1 MRNRGWQRAAIAALA
16 GVVLAVIL
24 AGSGAG
30 RSYAAQGVDETLF
43 KKIEANLMCTDG
55 CGMPLATCDNATA
68 QNMRQQIREQL
79 AAGLTEQEIY
89 SYMVGIYG
97 EEVMAAPPPHV
108 PFNLVAWVMPF
119 LAILAG
125 ALIIYLALDRWV
137 FDRRQAAHR
146 EPDAAE
152 EADLEAYEGVLQ
164 REMKKYL

>member
-1 MRNRGWQRAAIAALA
+1 MQKGRWGRAGSGVLLGLVLAVALA
-16 GVVLAVIL
+16 GYGAVT
-24 AGSGAG
+24 G
-30 RSYAAQGVDETLF
+30 YAAQQVDEALF

-68 QNMRQQIREQL
+68 QRMRQQIREQL

-119 LAILAG
+119 LALLAG

-137 FDRRQAAHR
+137 FNRRQAVR
-146 EPDAAE
+146 QELDVAE
-152 EADLEAYEGVLQ
+152 EADLEAYEGLLQ
-164 REMKKYL
+164 REIKKYL